1 MHNPN
6 SEISM
11 IGTPVQHPQFGDG
24 QVVATYRNGN
34 EWLVRFENGLRF
46 RRPKE
51 EFLAEPPSQNPD
63 SKSQIPNL
71 YTPPPPMPLNQL
83 AARNLI
89 EALRVGIAP
98 AHYVKELTIGLEKE
112 QASLGA
118 ALDQTKQEGGAVRA
132 VVGEYGFGKSHIVE
146 LTAQEAL
153 KRNFLVTSVSLDL
166 LELPPHRGFSIYREG
181 MTQLRYPA
189 TDERGLQVLLEKS
202 ADNPDILPQLRDL
215 SPAQLDPLVIG
226 LHMLTN
232 ISATRRRQTWLNWLA
247 GGRKPRSL
255 RGMPRGIKFPSIY
268 KNGHNARQIAYLL
281 TGVSTLAR
289 LNGYGGLCVLVDEAE
304 SYSLLYAY
312 QRPKASTFFQAV
324 IYAALRHQQS
334 QLQPEQFP
342 QHRFRDYPIT
352 YDNGQGLF
360 FLFTVTHS
368 DNRMPLQDWLND
380 DQIFNLE
387 PQVTPQEVGEFLER
401 VLSHHATAYGYEV
414 GERQRQVRR
423 GSAELLAQG
432 LRNGRLSMRQTVR
445 LAVELYDL
453 LYLHPDYDVATLL
466 DELRNQVR

>member
-1 MHNPN
+1 MPIENRQLK
-6 SEISM
+6 ISM
-11 IGTPVQHPQFGDG
+11 IGTPVEHPNFGSG
-24 QVVATYRNGN
+24 QIVATYRNGN

-51 EFLAEPPSQNPD
+51 EFSADLPTEEPP
-63 SKSQIPNL
+63 PNRHNQ
-71 YTPPPPMPLNQL
+71 YIPPPPMSLDQL
-83 AARNLI
+83 SARNLI

-98 AHYVKELTIGLEKE
+98 AQYVSELTVGLQKE
-112 QASLGA
+112 QGSLGA
-118 ALDQTKQEGGAVRA
+118 ALEQTKETGGAVRA

-181 MTQLRYPA
+181 MTQLRYPD
-189 TDERGLQVLLEKS
+189 TDERGLQRLLQKS
-202 ADNPDILPQLRDL
+202 ADSPDILPQLRDL

-226 LHMLTN
+226 LQMVTN
-232 ISATRRRQTWLNWLA
+232 ISVTRRRKTWLNWLA
-247 GGRKPRSL
+247 GGQKPRSV

-281 TGVSTLAR
+281 TGVSALAR
-289 LNGYGGLCVLVDEAE
+289 LNGYSGLCVLVDEAE

-312 QRPKASTFFQAV
+312 QRPKASAFFQAV

-334 QLQPEQFP
+334 HLQPDQFR
-342 QHRFRDYPIT
+342 QHRFRDFPLA
-352 YDNGQGLF
+352 YDKGQGLF

-368 DNRMPLQDWLND
+368 DNRMPLQDWLD
-380 DQIFNLE
+380 EEQIFNLE

-401 VLSHHATAYGYEV
+401 ILTHHATAYGYEV
-414 GERQRQVRR
+414 GDRQRQVRR

-445 LAVELYDL
+445 LSVELFDL
-453 LYLHPDYDVATLL
+453 LYLHPDYEVAIML
-466 DELRNQVR
+466 DELRNQTR

>member
-1 MHNPN
+1 
-6 SEISM
+6 M
-11 IGTPVQHPQFGDG
+11 IGTSVEHPNFGSG

-34 EWLVRFENGLRF
+34 EWLVRFESGLRF
-46 RRPKE
+46 RRPRE
-51 EFLAEPPSQNPD
+51 EFSAENAGVKPETENV
-63 SKSQIPNL
+63 IA
-71 YTPPPPMPLNQL
+71 YTPPPPMPLDQL

-98 AHYVKELTIGLEKE
+98 AQHVNELTVGLEKE

-118 ALDQTKQEGGAVRA
+118 ALEQTKQEGGAVRA
-132 VVGEYGFGKSHIVE
+132 VIGEYGFGKSHVVE

-181 MTQLRYPA
+181 MTQLRYPD

-202 ADNPDILPQLRDL
+202 ADTSDILPQLRDL

-232 ISATRRRQTWLNWLA
+232 ISATRRRQTWLNWMA
-247 GGRKPRSL
+247 GGRKPRSV

-281 TGVSTLAR
+281 TGVSALAR
-289 LNGYGGLCVLVDEAE
+289 LNGYSGLCVLVDEAE
-304 SYSLLYAY
+304 SYSLLYPY
-312 QRPKASTFFQAV
+312 QRPKASEFFQAV

-334 QLQPEQFP
+334 RIQPDQFK
-342 QHRFRDYPIT
+342 QHRFRDFPLA
-352 YDNGQGLF
+352 YDKGQGLF

-401 VLSHHATAYGYEV
+401 VLIHHAAAFAYEIGD
-414 GERQRQVRR
+414 RQRQVRR

-445 LAVELYDL
+445 LATELFDL
-453 LYLHPDYDVATLL
+453 LYLYPDYDVALLL